1 MSDVLIKNTMLEK
14 RKHTGRMLCE
24 DKGRDWSII
33 SVCQRTPEM
42 PSKPRWKLRERS
54 RTNSPSQPTEE
65 VNPTNNLVRDP
76 KPPAL

>member
-1 MSDVLIKNTMLEK
+1 
-14 RKHTGRMLCE
+14 
-24 DKGRDWSII
+24 
-33 SVCQRTPEM
+33 VCQRTPEM